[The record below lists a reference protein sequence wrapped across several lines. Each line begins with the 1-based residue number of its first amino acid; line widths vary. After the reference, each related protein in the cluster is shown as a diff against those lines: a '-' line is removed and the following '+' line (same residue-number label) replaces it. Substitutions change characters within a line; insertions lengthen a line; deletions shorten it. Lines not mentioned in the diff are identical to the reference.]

1 MLNFKDFISEKLNND
16 EVLDLYNHFIRILL
30 IHENYFYKENRISK
44 DINFRNDIN
53 KVFHKLILGKKTF
66 TEELYNKVSE
76 YERKL
81 YNDSKMT
88 PDDNFGCSLWD
99 VCDVIL
105 EDPDTLNINRYIQDF
120 SENNIYVDIK
130 NPYNYDDINTTI
142 SGLDKKITTL
152 DKCEELVDSAF
163 EIAKEKYDDE
173 IDIINYAIKILY
185 KYIKEYPE
193 LSEELKQQIED
204 WEDMKSRF

>member
-53 KVFHKLILGKKTF
+53 KVFHKMFLGKKPF

-88 PDDNFGCSLWD
+88 PDDNFGCSIWD

-120 SENNIYVDIK
+120 SENNIYVDTN
-130 NPYNYDDINTTI
+130 NPYDDINTTI
-142 SGLDKKITTL
+142 SGLDKKITTI
-152 DKCEELVDSAF
+152 DKCGELVDSAF

>member
-1 MLNFKDFISEKLNND
+1 MLKYKDFISEKMNND
-16 EVLDLYNHFIRILL
+16 DVIDLYNYFIRILL
-30 IHENYFYKENRISK
+30 IYENYFYKENRISK

-53 KVFHKLILGKKTF
+53 KVFHKLILGKKPF

-88 PDDNFGCSLWD
+88 PDDNFGCSIWD

-120 SENNIYVDIK
+120 SENDIYVYTN
-130 NPYNYDDINTTI
+130 NPYNSDDINTTI
-142 SGLDKKITTL
+142 SGLDKISDSLIGKKVIWKGKEYTIV
-152 DKCEELVDSAF
+152 DKHNDSDFVMIDDENNSVIGLHWNDVELVD
-163 EIAKEKYDDE
+163 
-173 IDIINYAIKILY
+173 
-185 KYIKEYPE
+185 
-193 LSEELKQQIED
+193 
-204 WEDMKSRF
+204 

>member
-30 IHENYFYKENRISK
+30 IHENYFYEENRISK

-53 KVFHKLILGKKTF
+53 KVFHKLILGKKPF

-142 SGLDKKITTL
+142 SGLDKKIATL

-163 EIAKEKYDDE
+163 EIAKEKYNDE

>member
-53 KVFHKLILGKKTF
+53 KVFHKLILGKKPF

-81 YNDSKMT
+81 YNNSKMT

-142 SGLDKKITTL
+142 SGLDKKIATL

>member
-1 MLNFKDFISEKLNND
+1 VLKKNKKMLKYKDFISEKMNND
-16 EVLDLYNHFIRILL
+16 DVLDLYNYFIRILL

-53 KVFHKLILGKKTF
+53 KVFHKMILGKKPF

-88 PDDNFGCSLWD
+88 PDDNFGCSIWD

-120 SENNIYVDIK
+120 SENDIYVYTN
-130 NPYNYDDINTTI
+130 NPYNSDDINTTI
-142 SGLDKKITTL
+142 SGLDKISDSLIGKKVIWKGKEYTIV
-152 DKCEELVDSAF
+152 DKHNDSDFVMIDDENNSVIGLHWNDVELVD
-163 EIAKEKYDDE
+163 
-173 IDIINYAIKILY
+173 
-185 KYIKEYPE
+185 
-193 LSEELKQQIED
+193 
-204 WEDMKSRF
+204 